1 MAISISLW
9 MQNFDERSIEIWS
22 TNNRSID
29 CSGEIVK
36 TRLIIQSIETL
47 FCTNPA
53 RADGSPTQ
61 WCFDPPKRGQL
72 FGYFDSP
79 TNEPT
84 SIWATVDPEA
94 RGVWHAKLRSV
105 GKHWNLGRIMN
116 ESLFGSPL
124 FASALFG
131 VAMFFF
137 FRWVFVER
145 YSAEEAKNYA
155 ILIAFVCAVITWGAF
170 S

>member
-1 MAISISLW
+1 MWIFWFTNEWA
-9 MQNFDERSIEIWS
+9 NFYLS
-22 TNNRSID
+22 
-29 CSGEIVK
+29 
-36 TRLIIQSIETL
+36 
-47 FCTNPA
+47 
-53 RADGSPTQ
+53 Q
-61 WCFDPPKRGQL
+61 WCPWSK
-72 FGYFDSP
+72 
-79 TNEPT
+79 N
-84 SIWATVDPEA
+84 
-94 RGVWHAKLRSV
+94 VWHGKLRSV
-105 GKHWNLGRIMN
+105 GKYWNLGRIMN

-170 S
+170 SWGTKTLTGIIKPLPQKRRSESLSKAIARLPMFCKSMLMRYEQKANLGFGVTLQTRPDSPS

>member
-1 MAISISLW
+1 MWIFWFTNEWA
-9 MQNFDERSIEIWS
+9 NFYLS
-22 TNNRSID
+22 
-29 CSGEIVK
+29 
-36 TRLIIQSIETL
+36 
-47 FCTNPA
+47 
-53 RADGSPTQ
+53 Q
-61 WCFDPPKRGQL
+61 WCPWSK
-72 FGYFDSP
+72 
-79 TNEPT
+79 N
-84 SIWATVDPEA
+84 
-94 RGVWHAKLRSV
+94 VWHGKLRSV

-170 S
+170 SWGTKTLTWIIKYFSQMKGPMSLSKAIAGLQMLCKSMLMRCGQKSNSGFGIVL